1 MKMKTTVWNLWDAPE
16 AVLRGKF
23 RVIQI
28 YPRKQDKFWNKQP
41 DLEHKRTRKK
51 KRKQTKPKVSRR
63 KEVIKIRV
71 EINETEMEKERFQP
85 TGQKYKESL

>member
-51 KRKQTKPKVSRR
+51 KKEANKTQSKQ
-63 KEVIKIRV
+63 
-71 EINETEMEKERFQP
+71 KERSHKDQSRN
-85 TGQKYKESL
+85 KWNRD